1 MVYLYLVVFDLNY
14 KTKLNTLLMSDSD
27 DWENDVTDM
36 LEGKK
41 EVVAKKREDE
51 VEVDLEAEARKK
63 KEEQKKLEAERKEQ
77 ARQKDV
83 KEDIDAKWAKRQAR
97 QGG

>member
-14 KTKLNTLLMSDSD
+14 NTKLNTLLMSDSD

-97 QGG
+97 

>member
-14 KTKLNTLLMSDSD
+14 NTKLNTLLMSDSD

>member
-1 MVYLYLVVFDLNY
+1 
-14 KTKLNTLLMSDSD
+14 MSDSD